1 MLISL
6 ILAPGLGALVPGAEG
21 SHRYADSPGVAGP
34 PTPCPLFRAAL
45 PDPSRES
52 MSQRAQRL
60 IEAARKLPVPEG
72 TYAVG
77 LGLLISGITAY
88 GFQILAFKGLTKSEY
103 AALNGLW
110 ILVFVVAPGFF
121 LPLEQEVGRAVAD
134 RRSREIGGGPVVRK
148 AAKAGFI
155 LAVSLMTLSIVG
167 FEVFGFTDR
176 LFHGQEVLLVCFVI
190 ALGTYAVQHITR
202 GTLSGNGRFGP
213 YGMILGAEG
222 VFRILPVI
230 VVYALGIDELVWY
243 GLALAIPPVLAS
255 IVSVWGQ
262 HGLVEPGP
270 DAEWSELSTNLTLLF
285 LGSLA
290 AQALSYAA
298 ALGVRVLAQGQ
309 AERDAAADFIVGF
322 FIARIPILLFQA
334 IQAALLPKLAALSG
348 AGKHADFR
356 SGLKKLA
363 LIVLGVGVLGVVAGA
378 TIGPTVGEILF
389 GDKFNLGSRDLT
401 LLFLGSAAFILAL
414 TLAQALIALLGHG
427 RALIAWSVG
436 LVLCV
441 GVMALGSSATIDD
454 LFLRVELGYL
464 AGCLGAAV
472 MMTVFLLARL
482 RSQEGD
488 LSVLIEAIEHEPLEI

>member
-1 MLISL
+1 M
-6 ILAPGLGALVPGAEG
+6 P
-21 SHRYADSPGVAGP
+21 
-34 PTPCPLFRAAL
+34 
-45 PDPSRES
+45 
-52 MSQRAQRL
+52 QRAQRL

-134 RRSREIGGGPVVRK
+134 RRSRLLGGGPVVRK
-148 AAKAGFI
+148 AAQAGCI
-155 LAVSLMTLSIVG
+155 LAVSLMALSVLG
-167 FEVFGFTDR
+167 FQAFGFTDR
-176 LFHGQEVLLVCFVI
+176 LFHGQEVLLACFVI
-190 ALGTYAVQHITR
+190 ALATYAVQHITR

-230 VVYALGIDELVWY
+230 VIYAAGVDDLLWY
-243 GLALAIPPVLAS
+243 GLALAIPPLLAS
-255 IVSVWGQ
+255 VVSVWGQ
-262 HGLVEPGP
+262 RGLMEPGP
-270 DAEWSELSTNLTLLF
+270 DAEWSELSTNLSLLF

-298 ALGVRVLAQGQ
+298 ALGVLVLAQGK

-322 FIARIPILLFQA
+322 FLARIPILLFQA

-356 SGLKKLA
+356 SGLKKLVM
-363 LIVLGVGVLGVVAGA
+363 IVVGVGVLGIVAGA

-389 GDKFNLGSRDLT
+389 GDKFNLDSRDLT

-427 RALIAWSVG
+427 RALIAWAVG
-436 LVLCV
+436 LALCI
-441 GVMALGSSATIDD
+441 GVMALGSSDTIDD

-464 AGCLGAAV
+464 TGCLAAAV
-472 MMTVFLLARL
+472 TMAVFLLTRL
-482 RSQEGD
+482 RAQGPES
-488 LSVLIEAIEHEPLEI
+488 LSLLVEAIEHEPLEI

>member
-1 MLISL
+1 
-6 ILAPGLGALVPGAEG
+6 
-21 SHRYADSPGVAGP
+21 
-34 PTPCPLFRAAL
+34 
-45 PDPSRES
+45 

-134 RRSREIGGGPVVRK
+134 RRSRLIGGGPVVRK
-148 AAKAGFI
+148 AAQAGLI
-155 LAVSLMTLSIVG
+155 LALSLMALSVVG
-167 FEVFGFTDR
+167 FEAFGFTDR

-230 VVYALGIDELVWY
+230 VVYAAGVDDLLWY

-262 HGLVEPGP
+262 HGLDRARSRRRVVGALDQPHAAVPRIARRPGP
-270 DAEWSELSTNLTLLF
+270 ELRGRPRRARARAGEGGARCGGRLHR
-285 LGSLA
+285 
-290 AQALSYAA
+290 
-298 ALGVRVLAQGQ
+298 RVLHRPHPDPPLPGHPG
-309 AERDAAADFIVGF
+309 R
-322 FIARIPILLFQA
+322 IAPEAR
-334 IQAALLPKLAALSG
+334 
-348 AGKHADFR
+348 
-356 SGLKKLA
+356 
-363 LIVLGVGVLGVVAGA
+363 
-378 TIGPTVGEILF
+378 
-389 GDKFNLGSRDLT
+389 
-401 LLFLGSAAFILAL
+401 
-414 TLAQALIALLGHG
+414 
-427 RALIAWSVG
+427 RALRRRASTPT
-436 LVLCV
+436 
-441 GVMALGSSATIDD
+441 SA
-454 LFLRVELGYL
+454 R
-464 AGCLGAAV
+464 AS
-472 MMTVFLLARL
+472 
-482 RSQEGD
+482 RSWR
-488 LSVLIEAIEHEPLEI
+488 

>member
-1 MLISL
+1 
-6 ILAPGLGALVPGAEG
+6 
-21 SHRYADSPGVAGP
+21 
-34 PTPCPLFRAAL
+34 
-45 PDPSRES
+45 

-134 RRSREIGGGPVVRK
+134 RRSRLIGGGPVVRK
-148 AAKAGFI
+148 AAQAGLI
-155 LAVSLMTLSIVG
+155 LALSLMALSVVG
-167 FEVFGFTDR
+167 FEAFGFTDR

-190 ALGTYAVQHITR
+190 ALATYAVQHITR

-222 VFRILPVI
+222 VFRIVPVI
-230 VVYALGIDELVWY
+230 VVYAAGLDDLLWY
-243 GLALAIPPVLAS
+243 GLALAIPPILAS

-262 HGLVEPGP
+262 RGLLEPGP

-298 ALGVRVLAQGQ
+298 ALGVLVLAQGK

-363 LIVLGVGVLGVVAGA
+363 MIVLGVGALGVICGA

-427 RALIAWSVG
+427 RALIAWAVG

-472 MMTVFLLARL
+472 MMTIFLIARL
-482 RSQEGD
+482 RSQDGD

>member
-1 MLISL
+1 VSITTPESL
-6 ILAPGLGALVPGAEG
+6 
-21 SHRYADSPGVAGP
+21 
-34 PTPCPLFRAAL
+34 
-45 PDPSRES
+45 S

-60 IEAARKLPVPEG
+60 VEAARKLPVPEG

-148 AAKAGFI
+148 AAFAGTILAGSLMAVAVVGAAGFG
-155 LAVSLMTLSIVG
+155 L
-167 FEVFGFTDR
+167 TDR

-222 VFRILPVI
+222 VLRILPVI
-230 VVYALGIDELVWY
+230 VLYAAGIDDLVWY
-243 GLALAIPPVLAS
+243 GLALAVPPLLAALLS
-255 IVSVWGQ
+255 IRGQ
-262 HGLVEPGP
+262 HGLMAPGP

-298 ALGVRVLAQGQ
+298 ALGVLVLAQGKV
-309 AERDAAADFIVGF
+309 ERDAAADFIVGF

-348 AGKHADFR
+348 AGKHDDFR
-356 SGLKKLA
+356 SGLKKLV
-363 LIVLGVGVLGVVAGA
+363 LIVVGVGALGVVAGA

-401 LLFLGSAAFILAL
+401 LLFLGSAAFIFAL

-427 RALIAWSVG
+427 RALMAWAIG
-436 LVLCV
+436 LVVCV
-441 GVMALGSSATIDD
+441 GVMALGSSATVDD
-454 LFLRVELGYL
+454 LFLRSELGYL
-464 AGCLGAAV
+464 AGCASAAAT
-472 MMTVFLLARL
+472 MMVFLLLQIRRQGPVSL
-482 RSQEGD
+482 P
-488 LSVLIEAIEHEPLEI
+488 LLVEAIEHEPLEI

>member
-1 MLISL
+1 
-6 ILAPGLGALVPGAEG
+6 
-21 SHRYADSPGVAGP
+21 
-34 PTPCPLFRAAL
+34 
-45 PDPSRES
+45 

-134 RRSREIGGGPVVRK
+134 RRAREIGGGPVVRK
-148 AAKAGFI
+148 AAFAGAV
-155 LAVSLMTLSIVG
+155 LAGSLMGFAIVG
-167 FEVFGFTDR
+167 FLVFGLTDR
-176 LFHGQEVLLVCFVI
+176 LFHGQEILLVCFVI

-230 VVYALGIDELVWY
+230 VLYAAGIDELVWY

-255 IVSVWGQ
+255 LVALRGQ

-270 DAEWSELSTNLTLLF
+270 EAEWSELSTNLTLLF

-298 ALGVRVLAQGQ
+298 ALGVLVLAQGRI
-309 AERDAAADFIVGF
+309 ERDAAADFIVGF

-356 SGLKKLA
+356 SGLKKLVA
-363 LIVLGVGVLGVVAGA
+363 IVVGVGAFGVLMGA

-401 LLFLGSAAFILAL
+401 LLFLGSAAFIFAL

-427 RALIAWSVG
+427 RALVAWSIG
-436 LVLCV
+436 LVICV

-454 LFLRVELGYL
+454 LFLRAELGYL
-464 AGCLGAAV
+464 AGCATAAL
-472 MMTVFLLARL
+472 MMMAFLVLQL
-482 RSQEGD
+482 RKQGPAS
-488 LSVLIEAIEHEPLEI
+488 LSLLVEAIEHEPLEI

>member
-1 MLISL
+1 
-6 ILAPGLGALVPGAEG
+6 
-21 SHRYADSPGVAGP
+21 
-34 PTPCPLFRAAL
+34 
-45 PDPSRES
+45 

-134 RRSREIGGGPVVRK
+134 RRAREIGGGPVVRK
-148 AAKAGFI
+148 AAFAGAV
-155 LAVSLMTLSIVG
+155 LAGSLMGLAAISFLS
-167 FEVFGFTDR
+167 FGLTDR
-176 LFHGQEVLLVCFVI
+176 LFHGQEILLVCFVI

-222 VFRILPVI
+222 IFRILPVI
-230 VVYALGIDELVWY
+230 VLYAAGIDELVWY

-255 IVSVWGQ
+255 LVAIRGQ

-270 DAEWSELSTNLTLLF
+270 EAEWSELSTNLTLLF

-298 ALGVRVLAQGQ
+298 ALGVLVLAQGRI
-309 AERDAAADFIVGF
+309 ERDAAADFIVGF

-356 SGLKKLA
+356 SGLKKLVA
-363 LIVLGVGVLGVVAGA
+363 IVVGVGAFGVLMGA

-401 LLFLGSAAFILAL
+401 LLFLGSAAFIFAL

-436 LVLCV
+436 LVICI
-441 GVMALGSSATIDD
+441 GVMALGSSATVDD
-454 LFLRVELGYL
+454 LFLRAELGYL
-464 AGCLGAAV
+464 AGCATAAL
-472 MMTVFLLARL
+472 MMMAFLMLQLRKHGPGEPQPPGGGHRARAA
-482 RSQEGD
+482 RD
-488 LSVLIEAIEHEPLEI
+488 LIAHR

>member
-1 MLISL
+1 
-6 ILAPGLGALVPGAEG
+6 
-21 SHRYADSPGVAGP
+21 
-34 PTPCPLFRAAL
+34 
-45 PDPSRES
+45 

-77 LGLLISGITAY
+77 LGLMISGITAY

-134 RRSREIGGGPVVRK
+134 RRARALGGGPVVRK
-148 AAKAGFI
+148 AAKAGTI
-155 LAVSLMTLSIVG
+155 LAASLIVLSLVG

-190 ALGTYAVQHITR
+190 ALATYAVQHITR

-230 VVYALGIDELVWY
+230 VVYLAGIDSLLWY

-255 IVSVWGQ
+255 VVALWGQ
-262 HGLVEPGP
+262 HGLMEPGP
-270 DAEWSELSTNLTLLF
+270 DAEWSELSTNLGLLF

-298 ALGVRVLAQGQ
+298 ALGVLVLAEGRL
-309 AERDAAADFIVGF
+309 ERDAAADFIVGF

-356 SGLKKLA
+356 SGLKKLVM
-363 LIVLGVGVLGVVAGA
+363 IVVGVGVLGVVAGA

-427 RALIAWSVG
+427 RALIAWAVG
-436 LVLCV
+436 LVLCI

-464 AGCLGAAV
+464 AGCLGAAAT
-472 MMTVFLLARL
+472 MTVFLLLRL
-482 RSQEGD
+482 RQHGPES
-488 LSVLIEAIEHEPLEI
+488 LSLLVEAIEHEPLEI

>member
-1 MLISL
+1 
-6 ILAPGLGALVPGAEG
+6 
-21 SHRYADSPGVAGP
+21 
-34 PTPCPLFRAAL
+34 
-45 PDPSRES
+45 
-52 MSQRAQRL
+52 MSQRGQRL

-134 RRSREIGGGPVVRK
+134 RRAREIGGAPVVRK
-148 AAKAGFI
+148 AARAGAV
-155 LAVSLMTLSIVG
+155 LAAGLMAFSVVG
-167 FEVFGFTDR
+167 FLTFGLTDR

-213 YGMILGAEG
+213 YGLILGAEG

-230 VVYALGIDELVWY
+230 LVYVAGVDDLLWY
-243 GLALAIPPVLAS
+243 GLALAVPPLLAS

-262 HGLVEPGP
+262 RGLMEPGP
-270 DAEWSELSTNLTLLF
+270 DAEWSELSTNLSLLF

-298 ALGVRVLAQGQ
+298 ALGVLVLAQGK

-322 FIARIPILLFQA
+322 FLARIPILLFQA

-348 AGKHADFR
+348 AGQHADFR
-356 SGLKKLA
+356 SGLKKLVV
-363 LIVLGVGVLGVVAGA
+363 IVVSVGVLGVVAGA

-414 TLAQALIALLGHG
+414 TLAQALIALLGHS
-427 RALIAWSVG
+427 RALIAWGVG

-441 GVMALGSSATIDD
+441 GVMALGSSATTSD

-464 AGCLGAAV
+464 AGCLGAAM
-472 MMTVFLLARL
+472 MMTLFLVTRVRAQGPE
-482 RSQEGD
+482 S
-488 LSVLIEAIEHEPLEI
+488 LSLLVEAIEHEPLEI

>member
-1 MLISL
+1 M
-6 ILAPGLGALVPGAEG
+6 P
-21 SHRYADSPGVAGP
+21 
-34 PTPCPLFRAAL
+34 
-45 PDPSRES
+45 
-52 MSQRAQRL
+52 QRAQRL

-134 RRSREIGGGPVVRK
+134 RRARAIGGGPVVRK
-148 AAKAGFI
+148 AAQAGLL
-155 LAVSLMTLSIVG
+155 LAVSLMVLSVVG
-167 FEVFGFTDR
+167 FEAFGFTDR

-222 VFRILPVI
+222 VFRIVPVI
-230 VVYALGIDELVWY
+230 VVYAAGFDDLLWY

-255 IVSVWGQ
+255 MVSVWGQ

-298 ALGVRVLAQGQ
+298 ALGVLVLAQGKG
-309 AERDAAADFIVGF
+309 ERDAAADFIVGF

-356 SGLKKLA
+356 SGLKKLVV
-363 LIVLGVGVLGVVAGA
+363 IVLGVGALGVVAGA

-414 TLAQALIALLGHG
+414 TLAQALIALLGHA
-427 RALIAWSVG
+427 RALIAWAVG

-464 AGCLGAAV
+464 AGCLGAAA

-482 RSQEGD
+482 RAHGPES
-488 LSVLIEAIEHEPLEI
+488 LRLLVEAIEHEPLEI